1 MNETMRAMKKSE
13 QAFTLLEV
21 MIAVSIFGLLLMY
34 AFQFMRTEIRTF
46 DSASRQN
53 DVQNKARVAMMQLVD
68 EVRLDLT
75 FYKATANDQSIYRYK
90 DEVAASIKDET
101 DSTCLIYVSLQAEQ
115 VTPPDTAEI
124 FFDNINGELWYIKDG
139 TKYLIA
145 DQISHLSIE
154 GNSSQVKIDII
165 IGGDNG
171 SEPYELLTWVR
182 LD

>member
-1 MNETMRAMKKSE
+1 MNKTMQDMKKSD

-34 AFQFMRTEIRTF
+34 ASQFMRTEIRTL
-46 DSASRQN
+46 DSTSRQN
-53 DVQNKARVAMMQLVD
+53 EAQQKARIALMQLVD

-75 FYKATANDQSIYRYK
+75 FYRATADDQSIYRYK
-90 DEVAASIKDET
+90 DEAAASIKNEDEA
-101 DSTCLIYVSLQAEQ
+101 TCLIYVSLQTEQ

-124 FFDNINGELWYIKDG
+124 FFDNIAGKLWYIRDG
-139 TKYLIA
+139 NQYLIA

-154 GNSSQVKIDII
+154 GNSSLVKINII
-165 IGGDNG
+165 IGGDDG